1 MGSHAVLSFSL
12 TSLTANLA
20 LNFMTPSVFIR
31 QALASDLPSIIRLDA
46 LSNPYPWGEALVVDA
61 LQTRRNW
68 VIESVSESVNASA
81 NSLAD
86 NVLGWLTAS
95 AIFDQSELELIVIDS
110 AVRRQ
115 GLARKLMIVWLEAAA
130 QQGACE
136 LLLEVRESNLGAISL
151 YESLG
156 FELVGRRKNYYQ
168 IAKKG
173 QIEQGHEAACLFTLK
188 MNV

>member
-81 NSLAD
+81 NSPAD

-136 LLLEVRESNLGAISL
+136 LLLEVRESNIGAISL

-168 IAKKG
+168 IEKKG